1 MKNRYFYI
9 NMSSSFKQLF
19 FGLSV
24 LCFLFAITIYFVDPN
39 DPGVTLNLG
48 GYSQLPALF
57 LACLGSLLIPLYY
70 LLARV
75 FKSDYVAKP
84 SNKNEHENWYK

>member
-19 FGLSV
+19 FGLSL
-24 LCFLFAITIYFVDPN
+24 LCFLFAITVYFVDPT

-48 GYSQLPALF
+48 GYSQGQVALF
-57 LACLGSLLIPLYY
+57 LVCIGSLLIPLYY

-75 FKSDYVAKP
+75 FKSDYVADP
-84 SNKNEHENWYK
+84 SKDNQENWFK